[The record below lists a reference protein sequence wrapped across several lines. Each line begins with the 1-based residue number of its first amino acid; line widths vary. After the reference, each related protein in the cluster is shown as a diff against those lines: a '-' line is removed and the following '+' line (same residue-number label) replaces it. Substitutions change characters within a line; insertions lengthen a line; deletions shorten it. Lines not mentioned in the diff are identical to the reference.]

1 MNFFL
6 FSAKD
11 ELSFLN
17 NILILMTLQSIKEKI
32 VPDRFNR
39 FVRLLN
45 KHTKY
50 IFTRILERFA
60 SIFYFNCEHVLI
72 VNIEKQR
79 KINFADFQNL
89 KKFYKNKNIHKP
101 SLGSRDVT
109 QKIFGLDR
117 FSRFDDYW
125 IQTNRQTSQIYI
137 CL

>member
-17 NILILMTLQSIKEKI
+17 NILILMTLQSIKEKF

-60 SIFYFNCEHVLI
+60 SIFYFNCEHVFI
-72 VNIEKQR
+72 VNIV
-79 KINFADFQNL
+79 
-89 KKFYKNKNIHKP
+89 H
-101 SLGSRDVT
+101 S
-109 QKIFGLDR
+109 
-117 FSRFDDYW
+117 
-125 IQTNRQTSQIYI
+125 
-137 CL
+137 